1 MLISTSHR
9 TQESALKSS
18 RGPHNN
24 SGTITT
30 TLTLSVLQVTSITN
44 MWCDVETSWPQPSF
58 NNLLFLCYCLCWG
71 MIVSLA
77 SLPTFPPFSPA
88 HWHTDWGSCPGHPS
102 KSRTW
107 LTASTSRP
115 AVDLCLSPISLSLSL
130 LYLLSPSLSPYIVI
144 KNIVLHC
151 NG

>member
-30 TLTLSVLQVTSITN
+30 TLTLSVFQVTSITN

-71 MIVSLA
+71 MIVSLV
-77 SLPTFPPFSPA
+77 SQPTFSTIFSCSLAYRLRILPRA
-88 HWHTDWGSCPGHPS
+88 SIKIKD
-102 KSRTW
+102 
-107 LTASTSRP
+107 LTHGIYKLTCCWSVS
-115 AVDLCLSPISLSLSL
+115 VSYLSL
-130 LYLLSPSLSPYIVI
+130 YLFSISSPPLSPYIVI
-144 KNIVLHC
+144 KNIVLYC
-151 NG
+151 YG